1 MKSVLIGGTGFIGSA
16 LAEQL
21 VRTGESVLALSRR
34 GEGSVVGVR
43 YARVDASD
51 TRSLANLLKEGDR
64 IFILTGQNGPAFD
77 AEREKELLQSIATSI
92 QMQKNKKKVFY
103 FSSTLVYGNSEKPSE
118 ETDECHPIEPY
129 SKFKLDAEDILKASV
144 SNHTLGIFRIGN
156 VYGSP
161 KNQGFIGLLMRRYFE
176 KRNEPLRI
184 NGDGH
189 QLRDYIFLDDVLEAV
204 LAVADKLTRSD
215 TVNIASGN
223 SFSLLD
229 IVKEVSK
236 VARNDILFEVTGTP
250 LEEAS
255 AIRVSVERLRRKYG
269 YVPRHSLE
277 VGLQKTFSR
286 YRTDQPLGSAVSLE
300 SRDALHSSPPVS
312 GKLSGKRIL
321 FLGGEGFIGRNL
333 ISYFS
338 EENEC
343 VSVGTSRS
351 PFPVR
356 AQDVFL
362 RKNPYEEEIGGDYDI
377 IVHLIDNKVPADVFC
392 AEEKKL
398 IRNLPVSRKTHFIVF
413 SSAVVYANPHSDYGR
428 RKLSLEAVF
437 SEYCRGR
444 GIPLTILRPFNTF
457 GPFQI
462 PYRQGGLVANL
473 LYNFL
478 SGKST
483 DINDM
488 DAKRDFIYVADIAR
502 YVEYVAFHRK
512 QGTFDIGFGKLFT
525 LRDFISLLE
534 RDIFKEK
541 ARIVPKDIRECVV
554 NRSAKH
560 MLLETKLLTDIRQGL
575 LETLEF
581 YRRNENVIAKLL
593 SSQSV

>member
-21 VRTGESVLALSRR
+21 ARTGESVLALSRR
-34 GEGSVVGVR
+34 GEGSVVGVQ

-51 TRSLANLLKEGDR
+51 TRSLANSLKEGDR
-64 IFILTGQNGPAFD
+64 IFILTGQNGPTFD
-77 AEREKELLQSIATSI
+77 AEGEKELLQSIAKSI
-92 QMQKNKKKVFY
+92 QMQKNKRKVFY

-118 ETDECHPIEPY
+118 ETDECHPIESY
-129 SKFKLDAEDILKASV
+129 SKFKLDAENILKSSV
-144 SNHTLGIFRIGN
+144 LNHTLGIFRLGN

-176 KRNEPLRI
+176 RRGEPLRI

-204 LAVADKLTRSD
+204 LAVADRLTHSD
-215 TVNIASGN
+215 TVNAASGK

-229 IVKEVSK
+229 IVKRMSR
-236 VARNDILFEVTGTP
+236 VAGDDISFEMTGTS

-255 AIRVSVERLRRKYG
+255 AIRVSAERLRRKYA
-269 YVPRHSLE
+269 YVARHSLE
-277 VGLQKTFSR
+277 EGLQKTFDR
-286 YRTDQPLGSAVSLE
+286 YRVNQSLRSAVSLE
-300 SRDALHSSPPVS
+300 SRDVSCPSPLAS
-312 GKLSGKRIL
+312 ERLLGKRIL

-333 ISYFS
+333 VTYFS

-343 VSVGTSRS
+343 VSAGKSHS
-351 PFPVR
+351 PFPAR
-356 AQDVFL
+356 GQDVFL
-362 RKNPYEEEIGGDYDI
+362 QKDPYEEEIRGDYDI
-377 IVHLIDNKVPADVFC
+377 IVHLIDNKTSADFC

-398 IRNLPVSRKTHFIVF
+398 IRNLPISRKTHLVVF
-413 SSAVVYANPHSDYGR
+413 SSAVVYANPHSDYGK

-437 SEYCRGR
+437 SEYCQKH
-444 GIPLTILRPFNTF
+444 GIPLTIFRPFNTF

-488 DAKRDFIYVADIAR
+488 GAKRDFIYVADIAR
-502 YVEYVAFHRK
+502 YVEHALSAHM
-512 QGTFDIGFGKLFT
+512 QGVFDIGSGNL
-525 LRDFISLLE
+525 LSIRELISLLE
-534 RDIFKEK
+534 RDIVGESMD
-541 ARIVPKDIRECVV
+541 IVDKGNTESFAPRSAKRDLRKSVRLRDIRE
-554 NRSAKH
+554 
-560 MLLETKLLTDIRQGL
+560 GL
-575 LETLEF
+575 LETFEF
-581 YRRNENVIAKLL
+581 YRNNKNAIQFALEEKNI
-593 SSQSV
+593 